1 MIYPLL
7 VLVTAL
13 GLTALVALL
22 AWGIGQDYP
31 GLIPLLEDAAAP
43 KFPEKLL
50 VPLETVWLP
59 PVMLAVA
66 AALVAGVLASRRG
79 RAWLRWRLPAFREAS
94 LAQVASSLALLLR
107 SGMTLTDALALAAA
121 AEGDTR
127 AGQALTTWRREVESG
142 HGKPSEWAALAPF
155 PPLFLWLVRQGGE
168 DVAAGFAKAADIF
181 QARAGYRIEL
191 ALYGA
196 LPVSVLL
203 LGQMVLWQLVPLVQS
218 ALRLASLLTDFS

>member
-1 MIYPLL
+1 
-7 VLVTAL
+7 
-13 GLTALVALL
+13 
-22 AWGIGQDYP
+22 
-31 GLIPLLEDAAAP
+31 
-43 KFPEKLL
+43 
-50 VPLETVWLP
+50 
-59 PVMLAVA
+59 
-66 AALVAGVLASRRG
+66 
-79 RAWLRWRLPAFREAS
+79 
-94 LAQVASSLALLLR
+94 VASSLALLLR